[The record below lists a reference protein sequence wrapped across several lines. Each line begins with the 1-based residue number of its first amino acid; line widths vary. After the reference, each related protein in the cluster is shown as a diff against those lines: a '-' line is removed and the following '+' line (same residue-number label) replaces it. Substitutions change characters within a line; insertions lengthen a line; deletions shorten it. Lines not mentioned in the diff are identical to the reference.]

1 MVVPPIG
8 AIRGVETNYL
18 RILVE
23 SLSMRN
29 CLLQILLS
37 NALTLKSSFG
47 ATYQLQTTITT
58 PNYTLY
64 HNRATTVV
72 VVVVINAS
80 YPSLSLRNRTI
91 WSKLQPSTTKMVLCI
106 NAPWKTS
113 SRRMKLNI
121 HSKNST
127 TWTTYAILVKS
138 SLASSDIST
147 SSSSH
152 RMSRIFLSSSSV

>member
-8 AIRGVETNYL
+8 VIRGVETNCL
-18 RILVE
+18 RILVK

-37 NALTLKSSFG
+37 NALTLKSSSG

-64 HNRATTVV
+64 HNRATKLV

-91 WSKLQPSTTKMVLCI
+91 
-106 NAPWKTS
+106 
-113 SRRMKLNI
+113 
-121 HSKNST
+121 
-127 TWTTYAILVKS
+127 
-138 SLASSDIST
+138 
-147 SSSSH
+147 
-152 RMSRIFLSSSSV
+152 